1 MHHAERDLNMNAHEQ
16 DLNGKVVLVTGGT
29 EGLGKAAALAF
40 AKRGASLTLLGR
52 NQRKTRETV
61 EELKQASGNVRIE
74 MILCDLSKLADVERA
89 ADEFK
94 ASNKRLDILANN
106 AGAMF
111 NQSTLTDDGYEV
123 TFALNHL
130 AHFLLTTSLIELLR
144 STPGARVVST
154 SSGMQSS
161 GDLDLATVATKLDV
175 SRGRAYGTAKLC
187 NILFT
192 KELQRRLGPSVA
204 VNCFHPGIV
213 RTKFGAFGQD
223 FGFLFNL
230 VFRLSLPFSK
240 SPEQGADTLVW
251 LATAPEAAGLHGEYL
266 TNRKVIKPQRQA
278 LDEALA
284 DGLWTL
290 SERLCTAALARRP

>member
-1 MHHAERDLNMNAHEQ
+1 MTTTQQ
-16 DLNGKVVLVTGGT
+16 DLTGKVVLITGAT
-29 EGLGKAAALAF
+29 EGLGKAAALEF
-40 AKRGASLTLLGR
+40 AKRGASLTILGR
-52 NQRKTRETV
+52 NRQKTRETV
-61 EELKQASGNVRIE
+61 DELKRASGNAAIA
-74 MILCDLSKLADVERA
+74 MIVCDLSRLTDVKRA

-94 ASNKRLDILANN
+94 ASNTRLDILANN

-111 NQSTLTDDGYEV
+111 NKSTLTADGYEV

-144 STPGARVVST
+144 ATPGARVVST
-154 SSGMQSS
+154 SSSMQ
-161 GDLDLATVATKLDV
+161 GRGNLDLATVATKVDV
-175 SRGRAYGTAKLC
+175 SRGLAYGTAKLC

-192 KELQRRLGPSVA
+192 KELQRRLGPTVA

-230 VFRLSLPFSK
+230 VFKLSLPFSK

-251 LATAPEAAGLHGEYL
+251 LATSPDAAGLRGEYL
-266 TNRKVIKPQRQA
+266 TNRKVIKPQKQA
-278 LDEALA
+278 LDGNLA
-284 DGLWTL
+284 AGLWTL
-290 SERLCTAALARRP
+290 SERLCQAALARQA